1 MASLRILIVDDHEV
15 IRRGLRSLLS
25 SRPEWEICGEAAD
38 GQAAIEK
45 VGSLRPDLVLMDV
58 TMPVMTGTEAARA
71 IRLSHVETKVII
83 ISQNEP
89 ELTRRIAMEV
99 GASAC
104 VAKSD
109 LSRDLL
115 STIEKVAQR
124 LTAKPAAFEE
134 AKAQADENRPR
145 WLGGGGEMGALMRSK
160 DWRGSPLGPLEHWPR
175 SLQVSAG
182 ICVSSRFDLIVWWG
196 PELVM
201 LYNDSYRRTLGRKHP
216 DALGRPGRE
225 VYPEIWD
232 VIGPMLEHVL
242 ATGEATWSADL
253 LLLLERNGYPEET
266 YHTFSYTPIRDAD
279 GRVVGVI
286 TPVSETTD
294 EVISQRR
301 LLTLRDLASRSVD
314 AKNETEAWE
323 FAAKALGG
331 NPYDIPFAVLY
342 KFDREITSAEAVAFA
357 GIARGN
363 SFLLDVVDLHGE
375 APIAPLIRRVVDQ
388 GEAVEFTQLKKLGI
402 PLPGGFWGVNP
413 TDLILLP
420 ITQTGHES
428 GMGVLV
434 AGVNCHKKL
443 DEDYRGF
450 LNLVAGQ
457 IAKSVADARV
467 VDEERRRAE
476 SLAALDRAKTAFFS
490 NISHELRTPLTL
502 ILGPLEELR
511 ARATDPTS
519 VSLSELDLVHR
530 NATRLLK
537 LVNTLLEFS
546 RIEAGRVQATYQA
559 VKLGEATAEIASV
572 FRSAMERAGLQFDI
586 RCEEPRARMYVD
598 KQMWEKVILN
608 LLSNALKFTHTG
620 KISLLLTEK
629 NGMAEL
635 RVEDTGVGIPAQ
647 EMPHLFER
655 FHRIEGTHGRT
666 NEGTGIGLALVQEL
680 VKLHGGTIRAQSE
693 LGRGSEFVVTIPA
706 GSAHLP
712 QDHILASPNTAG
724 RPTDRQPYVD
734 EAMAWFPED
743 LASSSRQANPPSGA
757 LSANSAT
764 VSAPQPRILLVEDN
778 ADMRQYLKRLLSEEG
793 YSVDLAPDGVA
804 ALVCARETP
813 PDLILSD
820 VMLPKM
826 DGINLIRRLRENRAL
841 TDVPIVLLSARTG
854 EDFRLQGLEAG
865 ADDYLIKP
873 FYARELLS
881 RIKLHLELNRR
892 RLDSASRVEMP
903 ADVTLMG
910 TWDVNMQTNEAF
922 WSPGLFA
929 LLGYAPNECT
939 ASWDSWLARVH
950 AADLQT
956 VRELRESA
964 IADRREYRCEYR
976 IALPDGKTRWVEA
989 RGRFYFDDMGK
1000 PYRDLGSMQD
1010 ISLQKI
1016 LQEETQR
1023 TGARP
1028 AEQHEERKALEERLT
1043 EVSAHAE
1050 LLDLVT
1056 DGVFICDTAHRITY
1070 WNRAAERLYGWS
1082 AEEAVGRDV
1091 SVLLQTEYPISFVD
1105 LLSTLEERGRWEG
1118 ELVHTT
1124 RYGMRVVVYSRWIH
1138 KRGDRGEFKG
1148 WLEIN
1153 ADITQQR
1160 QAEETARR
1168 LSGRI
1173 LQLQDEERRK
1183 IARELHDSVG
1193 QYLAM
1198 LKITIDRGERSR
1210 ADAPNRQLLDQCS
1223 QIVDQCIA
1231 ETRTMSYLL
1240 HPPLLDENGLIS
1252 AARWYVEGFAARSE
1266 IDVQMTMPPSIP
1278 RLLKEI
1284 ETTLFRILQESLTNV
1299 HRHSESKKVNVE
1311 IFYDAHTVSLR
1322 VRDYGKGI
1330 PLERI
1335 RSFRDRGAGMGVGL
1349 GGMRERVREL
1359 GGILRIEPGD
1369 PTGTVILVE
1378 IPLIEGQKGLA
1389 AQTLPQVLDQPTSR
1403 ATGFAAAR
1411 ANGTTR
1417 D

>member
-38 GQAAIEK
+38 GQAAVDK
-45 VGSLRPDLVLMDV
+45 VRSLLPDLVLMDV
-58 TMPVMTGTEAARA
+58 TMPVMTGTEATRA
-71 IRLSHVETKVII
+71 IRSAQIETKVII

-89 ELTRRIAMEV
+89 DVTRRMAAEV

-115 STIEKVAQR
+115 STIDKITQR
-124 LTAKPAAFEE
+124 PASASAAAEE
-134 AKAQADENRPR
+134 AKSYMDGNRPR

-160 DWRGSPLGPLEHWPR
+160 DWRGSHLGPLEHWPR

-182 ICVSSRFDLIVWWG
+182 ICVGSRFDLIVWWG

-216 DALGRPGRE
+216 AALGRPGKE

-242 ATGEATWSADL
+242 NTGEATWSADL
-253 LLLLERNGYPEET
+253 LLLLDRNGYPEET
-266 YHTFSYTPIRDAD
+266 YHTFSYTPIRDAE
-279 GRVVGVI
+279 GKVVGVI
-286 TPVSETTD
+286 TPVAETTD

-314 AKNETEAWE
+314 AKNEAEAWE
-323 FAAKALGG
+323 FAAKALGA

-342 KFDREITSAEAVAFA
+342 KFDREIASADAVAFA
-357 GIARGN
+357 GIAPGN
-363 SFLLDVVDLHGE
+363 SILPDIVDLKGE
-375 APIAPLIRRVVDQ
+375 ARIAQLIREVGDK
-388 GEAVEFTQLKKLGI
+388 GEAVEFTELAKLAVR
-402 PLPGGFWGVNP
+402 LPGGFWGVNP

-420 ITQTGHES
+420 ITQTGQES

-490 NISHELRTPLTL
+490 NVSHELRTPLTL
-502 ILGPLEELR
+502 ILGPLDELL
-511 ARATDPTS
+511 ARGTDTVT
-519 VSLSELDLVHR
+519 VSQSELELVHR
-530 NATRLLK
+530 NAVRLLK

-546 RIEAGRVQATYQA
+546 RIEAGRVKASYEP

-572 FRSAMERAGLQFDI
+572 FRSAMERAGLQFEVK
-586 RCEEPRARMYVD
+586 CEESRSTIYVD

-608 LLSNALKFTHTG
+608 LLSNALKFTHAG
-620 KISLLLTEK
+620 KVSLLLTEN
-629 NGMAEL
+629 NGIAEL
-635 RVEDTGVGIPAQ
+635 RVQDTGVGIPAA

-655 FHRIEGTHGRT
+655 FHRIESTHGRT

-680 VKLHGGTIRAQSE
+680 VKIHGGTVRAQSE

-712 QDHILASPNTAG
+712 QDHILVGPGVAA
-724 RPTDRQPYVD
+724 RQTDLQPYVD
-734 EAMAWFPED
+734 EAMAWFPDD
-743 LASSSRQANPPSGA
+743 LAQPSRQAKSPSGP
-757 LSANSAT
+757 LSAARIST
-764 VSAPQPRILLVEDN
+764 SSPQPQILLVEDN

-793 YSVDLAPDGVA
+793 YAIGLAPDGA
-804 ALVCARETP
+804 TALECIKQTP
-813 PDLILSD
+813 PDIILSD
-820 VMLPKM
+820 VMLPRM
-826 DGINLIRRLRENRAL
+826 DGIALVRQLREERAL
-841 TDVPIVLLSARTG
+841 AEVPIVLLSARAG
-854 EDFRLQGLEAG
+854 EDFPLEALEAG
-865 ADDYLIKP
+865 ANDYLIKP
-873 FYARELLS
+873 FHARELLS
-881 RIKLHLELNRR
+881 RIKLHLELSRR
-892 RLDSASRVEMP
+892 RRDSARHVSAPR
-903 ADVTLMG
+903 ADVSLMG

-929 LLGYAPNECT
+929 LLGYATNECT
-939 ASWDSWLARVH
+939 PSWDAWRARIH
-950 AADLQT
+950 PADLPG
-956 VRELRESA
+956 VRESWQSA
-964 IADRREYRCEYR
+964 IAKRRDYRFEYR
-976 IALPDGKTRWVEA
+976 IVLPDGKARWVEA
-989 RGRFYFDDMGK
+989 RGRFYFDDTGK
-1000 PYRDLGSMQD
+1000 PYRDLGSLQD
-1010 ISLQKI
+1010 ISAQKVA
-1016 LQEETQR
+1016 QEDKQR
-1023 TGARP
+1023 SEAA
-1028 AEQHEERKALEERLT
+1028 AEFQQEERKVLEETLT
-1043 EVSAHAE
+1043 EVRSQAE

-1056 DGVFICDTAHRITY
+1056 DGAFICDTAHRITF

-1091 SVLLQTEYPISFVD
+1091 SVLLQTEYPIPLVD
-1105 LLSTLEERGRWEG
+1105 LLAILEERGRWEG

-1138 KRGDRGEFKG
+1138 KRGERGEFKG

-1153 ADITQQR
+1153 ADITRQR

-1173 LQLQDEERRK
+1173 LQLQDDERRR

-1198 LKITIDRGERSR
+1198 LKITIDRGERSKV
-1210 ADAPNRQLLDQCS
+1210 DASTRQLLDQCS

-1252 AARWYVEGFAARSE
+1252 AVRWYVEGFASRCE
-1266 IDVQMTMPPSIP
+1266 IEVQMDIPPSMP
-1278 RLLKEI
+1278 RLVKEI

-1299 HRHSESKKVNVE
+1299 HRHSQSKKVDIQ
-1311 IFYDAHTVSLR
+1311 IFYDAHTASLR

-1359 GGILRIEPGD
+1359 GGVLRIEPAE
-1369 PTGTVILVE
+1369 PSGTVILVE
-1378 IPLIEGQKGLA
+1378 IPLIEGQKAPHTQLQAANQLAPLATNLA
-1389 AQTLPQVLDQPTSR
+1389 AAGAGGPT
-1403 ATGFAAAR
+1403 
-1411 ANGTTR
+1411 
-1417 D
+1417 

>member
-15 IRRGLRSLLS
+15 VRRGLRSLLS
-25 SRPEWEICGEAAD
+25 SRPEWEVCGEAAD
-38 GQAAIEK
+38 GQAAVEK
-45 VGSLRPDLVLMDV
+45 VQSLQPDLVLMDV
-58 TMPVMTGTEAARA
+58 TMPVMTGTEAAKA
-71 IRLSHVETKVII
+71 IRSQHLHTKIII

-89 ELTRRIAMEV
+89 EVTRRMAMEA
-99 GASAC
+99 GASGF

-115 STIEKVAQR
+115 STIERVSLPR
-124 LTAKPAAFEE
+124 AAATVCAAEE
-134 AKAQADENRPR
+134 SAENRPR
-145 WLGGGGEMGALMRSK
+145 WLTGGGEMGALLRSK
-160 DWRGSPLGPLEHWPR
+160 DWDKSFLGPLEQWPR

-216 DALGRPGRE
+216 DALGKPGRE

-232 VIGPMLEHVL
+232 VIGPMLEKVL
-242 ATGEATWSADL
+242 TTGEATWSADL
-253 LLLLERNGYPEET
+253 LLLLERSGYPEET
-266 YHTFSYTPIRDAD
+266 YHTFSYTPIRDTD
-279 GRVVGVI
+279 GKVVGVI

-331 NPYDIPFAVLY
+331 NPYDVPFAILY
-342 KFDREITSAEAVAFA
+342 KFDREITSAEAVAFT
-357 GIARGN
+357 GITSGN
-363 SFLLDVVDLHGE
+363 SFLLDVVDLKG
-375 APIAPLIRRVVDQ
+375 ATRIAQLIRAVVEN
-388 GEAVEFTQLKKLGI
+388 GAAVEFAELGQLGI
-402 PLPGGFWGVNP
+402 RLPGGFWGASP

-420 ITQTGHES
+420 IKQTGQES

-450 LNLVAGQ
+450 LDLVAGQ

-502 ILGPLEELR
+502 ILGPLDEMR
-511 ARATDPTS
+511 ARGTDPTA
-519 VSLSELDLVHR
+519 VSQSELELVHR
-530 NATRLLK
+530 NAIRLLK

-546 RIEAGRVQATYQA
+546 RIEAGRVQATYERVQ
-559 VKLGEATAEIASV
+559 LGEATAEIASV
-572 FRSAMERAGLQFDI
+572 FRSAMERAGLQFDV
-586 RCEEPRARMYVD
+586 RCEEPRAEMYVD
-598 KQMWEKVILN
+598 KQMWENIILN
-608 LLSNALKFTHTG
+608 LLSNALKFTHAG
-620 KISLLLTEK
+620 GVSVVLTEAD
-629 NGMAEL
+629 GSAEL
-635 RVEDTGVGIPAQ
+635 RVQDTGVGIPAG

-693 LGRGSEFVVTIPA
+693 LGRGSEFVVTIPS

-712 QDHILASPNTAG
+712 QDHILASSRTPGPQTYG
-724 RPTDRQPYVD
+724 QPYID
-734 EAMAWFPED
+734 EAMAWFPDD
-743 LASSSRQANPPSGA
+743 LTPASQPANLTSSAHAVNSSTASA
-757 LSANSAT
+757 L
-764 VSAPQPRILLVEDN
+764 RILLVEDN
-778 ADMRQYLKRLLSEEG
+778 GDMRQYLKRLLSEEG
-793 YSVDLAPDGVA
+793 YSVKFAPDGMA
-804 ALVCARETP
+804 ALDCVREKV

-820 VMLPKM
+820 VMLPRM
-826 DGINLIRRLRENRAL
+826 DGLSLVRQLREDRGL
-841 TDVPIVLLSARTG
+841 TDVPIVLLSARAG
-854 EDFRLQGLEAG
+854 EDFRLEGLEAG

-873 FYARELLS
+873 FHARELLS
-881 RIKLHLELNRR
+881 RIKLHLELSRR
-892 RLDSASRVEMP
+892 RRDSASHANVQR
-903 ADVTLMG
+903 DVALMG

-939 ASWDSWLARVH
+939 PSWDSWQARVH
-950 AADLQT
+950 PADLPT
-956 VRELRESA
+956 IRELWQSA
-964 IADRREYRCEYR
+964 IANRKEYRFEYR
-976 IALPDGKTRWVEA
+976 IALPDGNTRWVEA
-989 RGRFYFDDMGK
+989 GGRFYFDDTGK
-1000 PYRDLGSMQD
+1000 PYRDLGSLRDVSAQKLTREEPQR
-1010 ISLQKI
+1010 SAATVELQ
-1016 LQEETQR
+1016 Q
-1023 TGARP
+1023 
-1028 AEQHEERKALEERLT
+1028 EERKALEERLT
-1043 EVSAHAE
+1043 AVSAQAE

-1056 DGVFICDTAHRITY
+1056 DGALICDTAHRITY

-1091 SVLLQTEYPISFVD
+1091 SLLLQTEYPIPFVD

-1124 RYGMRVVVYSRWIH
+1124 RYDTRVVVYSRWIH

-1173 LQLQDEERRK
+1173 LQLQDDERRK
-1183 IARELHDSVG
+1183 IARELHDSLG

-1198 LKITIDRGERSR
+1198 LKITMDRRDHDKVDPST
-1210 ADAPNRQLLDQCS
+1210 RQLFEQCS

-1252 AARWYVEGFAARSE
+1252 AVRWYVEGFAARSE
-1266 IDVQMTMPPSIP
+1266 IEVQMTVPPSIP

-1299 HRHSESKKVNVE
+1299 HRHSQSKKVNIE
-1311 IFYDAHTVSLR
+1311 IFYDAHIVSLR

-1349 GGMRERVREL
+1349 GGMRERVREV
-1359 GGILRIEPGD
+1359 GGVLRIEPGD
-1369 PTGTVILVE
+1369 PSGTVIVVE

-1389 AQTLPQVLDQPTSR
+1389 TRSVPQDSARSLSIGYAAGR
-1403 ATGFAAAR
+1403 ASGIP
-1411 ANGTTR
+1411 
-1417 D
+1417 

>member
-25 SRPEWEICGEAAD
+25 SRPEWEICGEASD
-38 GQAAIEK
+38 GQAAVDK
-45 VGSLRPDLVLMDV
+45 VCSLRPDLVLMDV
-58 TMPVMTGTEAARA
+58 TMPVMTGTEATRA
-71 IRLSHVETKVII
+71 IRSQQIETKVII

-89 ELTRRIAMEV
+89 EVTRRIAAEA

-115 STIEKVAQR
+115 STIDKVTQR
-124 LTAKPAAFEE
+124 PASTPAAAEE
-134 AKAQADENRPR
+134 TKSHTDGNRPR
-145 WLGGGGEMGALMRSK
+145 WLGGGGEMGALMRAK

-216 DALGRPGRE
+216 DALGRPGKE
-225 VYPEIWD
+225 VYPEIWE

-242 ATGEATWSADL
+242 NTGEATWSADL
-253 LLLLERNGYPEET
+253 LLLLERSGYPEET
-266 YHTFSYTPIRDAD
+266 YHTFSYTPIRDAE
-279 GRVVGVI
+279 GKVVGVI
-286 TPVSETTD
+286 TPVAETTD

-301 LLTLRDLASRSVD
+301 LLTLRDLASRSID
-314 AKNETEAWE
+314 AKNEAEAWE
-323 FAAKALGG
+323 FAAKALGA

-342 KFDREITSAEAVAFA
+342 KFNREITSGEAAAFA
-357 GIARGN
+357 GIAPGN
-363 SFLLDVVDLHGE
+363 SFLPDIVDLKGE
-375 APIAPLIRRVVDQ
+375 TLIAQLIGKVVEK
-388 GEAVEFTQLKKLGI
+388 GEAVEFTELAKLGHR
-402 PLPGGFWGVNP
+402 LPGGFWGVNP
-413 TDLILLP
+413 SDLILLP

-428 GMGVLV
+428 GIGVLV

-457 IAKSVADARV
+457 IAKSIADARL

-502 ILGPLEELR
+502 ILGPLDELR
-511 ARATDPTS
+511 ARGTDPTT
-519 VSLSELDLVHR
+519 VSLSELELVHR
-530 NATRLLK
+530 NAVRLLK

-546 RIEAGRVQATYQA
+546 RIEAGRVKACYEP
-559 VKLGEATAEIASV
+559 VKLGEATAEIASA
-572 FRSAMERAGLQFDI
+572 FRSAMERAGLQFDV
-586 RCEEPRARMYVD
+586 RCEEPRGAMYVD
-598 KQMWEKVILN
+598 KQMWEKIILN
-608 LLSNALKFTHTG
+608 LLSNALKFTHAG
-620 KISLLLTEK
+620 RVSLLLTE
-629 NGMAEL
+629 NDGIGEL
-635 RVEDTGVGIPAQ
+635 RVQDTGVGIPAT

-712 QDHILASPNTAG
+712 QDHILTGPGVSARQP
-724 RPTDRQPYVD
+724 DRQPFVD

-743 LASSSRQANPPSGA
+743 LSQSSRQPKSVSKP
-757 LSANSAT
+757 LSAAPISAL
-764 VSAPQPRILLVEDN
+764 APQSRILLVEDN
-778 ADMRQYLKRLLSEEG
+778 ADMRQYLRRLLSEEG
-793 YSVDLAPDGVA
+793 YGVDLAPDGVA
-804 ALVCARETP
+804 ALDCVKETP

-820 VMLPKM
+820 VMLPRM
-826 DGINLIRRLRENRAL
+826 DGIALVRRLREDRAL
-841 TDVPIVLLSARTG
+841 TEVPIVLLSARAD
-854 EDFRLQGLEAG
+854 EDFRLEALEAG
-865 ADDYLIKP
+865 ANDYLIKP
-873 FYARELLS
+873 FQRRELLS

-892 RLDSASRVEMP
+892 RRDSASLAKAP
-903 ADVTLMG
+903 ADVSLMG
-910 TWDVNMQTNEAF
+910 TWDVNMLTNEAF

-939 ASWDSWLARVH
+939 PSWVSWQARIH
-950 AADLQT
+950 PADLPA
-956 VRELRESA
+956 VRDLWQSA
-964 IADRREYRCEYR
+964 IANRREYCFEYR
-976 IALPDGKTRWVEA
+976 IAQPDGKTRWVEA
-989 RGRFYFDDMGK
+989 RGRFYFDDTGK
-1000 PYRDLGSMQD
+1000 PYRDLGSLRD
-1010 ISLQKI
+1010 ISSQK
-1016 LQEETQR
+1016 LMQAETERPGVQ
-1023 TGARP
+1023 P
-1028 AEQHEERKALEERLT
+1028 AELQPEERKALEEKLT
-1043 EVSAHAE
+1043 EVSAQAE

-1056 DGVFICDTAHRITY
+1056 DGALICDTAHRITF

-1091 SVLLQTEYPISFVD
+1091 SVLLQTEYPMPFVD
-1105 LLSTLEERGRWEG
+1105 LLAILEERGRWEG

-1138 KRGDRGEFKG
+1138 KRGERGEFQG

-1173 LQLQDEERRK
+1173 LQLQDDERRR

-1198 LKITIDRGERSR
+1198 LKITIDRGERSK
-1210 ADAPNRQLLDQCS
+1210 ADASTRQLLDQCS

-1252 AARWYVEGFAARSE
+1252 AVRWYVEGFAARCE
-1266 IDVQMTMPPSIP
+1266 IEVQMDTPPSMP

-1299 HRHSESKKVNVE
+1299 HRHSQSKKVDIQ

-1359 GGILRIEPGD
+1359 GGVLRIEPGE
-1369 PTGTVILVE
+1369 PSGTVIVVE
-1378 IPLIEGQKGLA
+1378 IPLIEGQNASHTLRQVANQPAPQANNLA
-1389 AQTLPQVLDQPTSR
+1389 AAGAGGPT
-1403 ATGFAAAR
+1403 
-1411 ANGTTR
+1411 
-1417 D
+1417 